1 MSTTTLL
8 KPGPAYMDFMEF
20 VMLMKHQ
27 VFECAAHHGL
37 TGMQALALCILNKPR
52 PMNYFG
58 KVFNCDPSNITGIVD
73 GIEQK
78 GLVERFEDPLDR
90 RIKMVKLCP
99 GGDKI
104 RLALLRELFGPKS
117 LILRKLSPTEV
128 VSFTKLMNKITYG
141 ELAFI

>member
-1 MSTTTLL
+1 MSTTTLF
-8 KPGPAYMDFMEF
+8 KPGAAYMDFMEF

-27 VFECAAHHGL
+27 VFECAARHNL
-37 TGMQALALCILNKPR
+37 TGMQALALCLLNKPR
-52 PMNYFG
+52 PMNNFG

-73 GIEQK
+73 GLEQK

-104 RLALLRELFGPKS
+104 RLALLVELFGPKS
-117 LILRKLSPTEV
+117 LILGKLSPLEV
-128 VSFTKLMNKITYG
+128 TNFTKLMHKITYG